1 VIALSCDILLSMTE
15 EWLTQDE
22 AAKRL
27 HVALDTMR
35 RWVREGLF
43 PRTRVGKRYLIPAK
57 ALEEFLQ
64 SRLQTGARPVTPR
77 KNVHVHILG
86 SSKSPKEPPTTKA
99 AEIPIPDLQKS
110 KTSKA
115 PRASK

>member
-1 VIALSCDILLSMTE
+1 MLAVDCAILLFMTE
-15 EWLTQDE
+15 EWLTQEE

-43 PRTRVGKRYLIPAK
+43 PRTKVGKRYLIPAK
-57 ALEEFLQ
+57 ALEDFLQ

-77 KNVHVHILG
+77 K
-86 SSKSPKEPPTTKA
+86 KTKVEEELKIEEGHGEEGIIVA
-99 AEIPIPDLQKS
+99 KPGRGTLRR
-110 KTSKA
+110 
-115 PRASK
+115 RA